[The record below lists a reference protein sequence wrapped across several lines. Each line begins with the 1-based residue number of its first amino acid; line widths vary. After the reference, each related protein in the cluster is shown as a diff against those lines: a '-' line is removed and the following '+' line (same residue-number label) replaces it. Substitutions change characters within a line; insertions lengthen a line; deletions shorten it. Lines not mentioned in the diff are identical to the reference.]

1 MASNLSEDQRKT
13 IETIVW
19 RLRVAVVKQ
28 MKEIPARELFG
39 WKEDKE

>member
-1 MASNLSEDQRKT
+1 MASNLSENQRKT

-19 RLRVAVVKQ
+19 RLNAEVKKQ
-28 MKEIPARELFG
+28 MKKIPAKDLFG